1 MVKIDL
7 NHNIGLLRWIL
18 TREQIAYEFIGF
30 GNICIRWEIETISAP
45 VLLFDYRCNIL
56 KYCDCY
62 SELKQ
67 AAQERL
73 KKVFEEYHIK
83 KPTWE

>member
-1 MVKIDL
+1 MKIDL

-18 TREQIAYEFIGF
+18 TREQITYEFIGF
-30 GNICIRWEIETISAP
+30 GNICIRWEIGKVLAP

-56 KYCDCY
+56 KYCDRY
-62 SELKQ
+62 TELEHED
-67 AAQERL
+67 QERL
-73 KKVFEEYHIK
+73 KKVFKEYHYK

>member
-1 MVKIDL
+1 MKMDL

-30 GNICIRWEIETISAP
+30 GNICIRWEIGKVLAP

-56 KYCDCY
+56 KYCDRY
-62 SELKQ
+62 SELEQ
-67 AAQERL
+67 ADQERL
-73 KKVFEEYHIK
+73 KQVFEEYHYK

>member
-1 MVKIDL
+1 MKMDL

-30 GNICIRWEIETISAP
+30 GNICIRWEIEKISVP
-45 VLLFDYRCNIL
+45 VLMFDYRCNIL
-56 KYCDCY
+56 KYCDRY
-62 SELKQ
+62 SELEQ
-67 AAQERL
+67 ADQERL
-73 KKVFEEYHIK
+73 KQVFEEYHYK